1 MEKPVLPSPADAR
14 FRSMVKEI
22 AQDDTMF
29 DGSVEHYLSVGL
41 SAMQA
46 IEAALEGLPAPRRI
60 LDLPCGHGRVTRL
73 LRARFPDA
81 AITVSDI
88 DRSGVA
94 FAANWFRAQGV
105 PSDGD
110 FRHLDL
116 HGEFDLIWV
125 GSLLTHLSAPMAR
138 QLLDFAVRHMAPGAT
153 LVMSSH
159 GLWVAERLQSWDY
172 GLGPQ
177 LARAVL
183 KEYEHTGYGYRDY
196 PGGQGYGISL
206 ISRNW
211 IDEALAGSPLRLV
224 SYTERGW
231 DDHQDVLVMRLAADL
246 DGGSQVGGSSVLSG
260 LYTLTLAKFSRQKRR
275 RAHDAWFESRHVPAP
290 PNERSDATMPSHTQE
305 ADMPF
310 DEDWYLATYTD
321 VAAAVAAGD
330 FQSAL
335 DHYRSH
341 GATEG
346 RMPCRPRPEAPAA
359 EGEFDETW
367 YLNAYPDVADAVRS
381 GALRSGF
388 THWMKSGKA
397 EGRIPPPGYTEG
409 ESFDADWYAAS
420 YHAVAADIAAGLA
433 QDADEHYRLIGR
445 FRGYLP
451 NRFAPRPDD
460 PAGIASRFGGSW
472 LDHGNALDLIEGR
485 LDLGQINHAQADLL
499 RHWVRHGYVILRGAI
514 PEAQVTAAAEALRK
528 AYDGEMPEVKFE
540 CHAVGGY
547 RPVAWDKAVQVH
559 PAKALDL
566 HWWSPAIRNL
576 IVAPPVRAT
585 LGVIFGRRVM
595 ASQSLTFLRG
605 SAQGYHQDTLY
616 VPYSLPTQFAASWI
630 ALEDVTP
637 GAGELTYLEGS
648 HRLPDF
654 LYGGQYK
661 TLWDA
666 QRMVRKNELRA
677 EMEDYSVKLEQ
688 RCLEA
693 GMHASTF
700 LAKRGDVLI
709 WHADLAHGGLP
720 ISPHTTR
727 RSVVTHYCP
736 KEVAPLVFER
746 GRTDVR
752 VHEGLAWYS
761 TGHYAE
767 N

>member
-1 MEKPVLPSPADAR
+1 MPVLTLPPDAR
-14 FRSMVKEI
+14 FQGMVTEL
-22 AQDDTMF
+22 APDDAMF
-29 DGSVEHYLSVGL
+29 DGCAEHYLSVGL
-41 SAMQA
+41 SAMRA
-46 IEAALEGLPAPRRI
+46 IEAAIDGLPVPRRI

-88 DRSGVA
+88 DRAGVA
-94 FAANWFRAQGV
+94 FAASRFRAKGV

-110 FRHLDL
+110 FRGLDL
-116 HGEFDLIWV
+116 GDEFDLIWV
-125 GSLLTHLSAPMAR
+125 GSLLTHLSALMAR
-138 QLLDFAVRHMAPGAT
+138 QLLDFSVRHMAPGAT
-153 LVMSSH
+153 LVVSSH
-159 GLWVAERLQSWDY
+159 GTWVAKRLRSWGY
-172 GLGPQ
+172 GLGPR
-177 LARAVL
+177 LAREVL
-183 KEYEHTGYGYRDY
+183 EEYGRTGYGYRDY
-196 PGGQGYGISL
+196 PGERGYGISL
-206 ISRNW
+206 ISRDW
-211 IDEALAGSPLRLV
+211 IGAALAGSPLRLV

-231 DDHQDVLVMRLAADL
+231 DDHQDVLVLRRAADL
-246 DGGSQVGGSSVLSG
+246 DGRPRAGGGPLGSLGA
-260 LYTLTLAKFSRQKRR
+260 LAKFGRHKRR
-275 RAHDAWFESRHVPAP
+275 QARDTWFEDRHVPASAYEGSDSAMP
-290 PNERSDATMPSHTQE
+290 PDAQD
-305 ADMPF
+305 ADLSF

-321 VAAAVAAGD
+321 VAASVEAGD
-330 FQSAL
+330 FRSAL

-341 GATEG
+341 GVREG
-346 RMPCRPRPEAPAA
+346 RAPCRPPNAVPAPQR
-359 EGEFDETW
+359 EFDEAW
-367 YLNAYPDVADAVRS
+367 YLDAYPDIADAVRR
-381 GALRSGF
+381 GVLRSGLA
-388 THWMKSGKA
+388 HWIESGKA

-409 ESFDADWYAAS
+409 DRFDAEWYAAS
-420 YHAVAADIAAGLA
+420 YHAAAADIAAGRA
-433 QDADEHYRLIGR
+433 RDAAEHYDLIGR

-460 PAGIASRFGGSW
+460 PAGIPSRFGGLW

-485 LDLGQINHAQADLL
+485 LELGQIDAAQADLL

-514 PEAQVTAAAEALRK
+514 PEARVAAAAEDLRR
-528 AYDGEMPEVKFE
+528 AYDGELPEVKFE

-547 RPVAWDKAVQVH
+547 RPMGWDRAVQTH

-566 HWWSPAIRNL
+566 HWWSPAIRDL
-576 IVAPPVRAT
+576 IFAPPVRET
-585 LGVIFGRRVM
+585 LELLFGRRAM

-654 LYGGQYK
+654 LYGGRYK

-677 EMEDYSVKLEQ
+677 EMEDYSEKLE
-688 RCLEA
+688 RRGTEA
-693 GMHASTF
+693 GMPASTF

-752 VHEGLAWYS
+752 VHEGVAWYS
-761 TGHYAE
+761 TGHYAGD
-767 N
+767 